1 MIRMLVGY
9 GAPEDPAAFERH
21 YHEVHVPLAWTLP
34 GLREYRV
41 SRGEIS
47 SPTGDAPYLVASL
60 AWDSAA
66 ELEAALGSPEGAQ
79 VSADVEKFASGGW
92 WLWTFEEAE
101 TEASA
106 PEDAGV
112 RA

>member
-9 GAPEDPAAFERH
+9 GAPDDAAAFDRH
-21 YHEVHVPLAWTLP
+21 YDEVHVPLAWTLP

-41 SRGEIS
+41 SRGEIG
-47 SPTGDAPYLVASL
+47 SPKGDAPYLVASL

-66 ELEAALGSPEGAQ
+66 DMEAALGSPEGAQ

-92 WLWTFEEAE
+92 WLWTFEEAD
-101 TEASA
+101 TAA
-106 PEDAGV
+106 QATGDAGA
-112 RA
+112 RP